1 MKKVSKFI
9 SVALVL
15 ALALSL
21 FAGLNVFADDI
32 FIAGYEIAVATDGTD
47 FVLDHNKTE
56 MLQKRTLR

>member
-32 FIAGYEIAVATDGTD
+32 FIAEG
-47 FVLDHNKTE
+47 
-56 MLQKRTLR
+56 